1 MKELNFATGLEEFSI
16 NGKCSVF
23 FNPTD
28 PNFSERLF
36 LTFDDLDKKQEKYR
50 ARIEKTADRAEIF
63 RIGREM
69 DTEMREKVN
78 SVFGEDVCTPLLGGM
93 NIYALADGMPAWAN
107 LLLMIMD
114 EVDTTFAREQKA
126 TNPRIKK
133 YTEKY
138 KRYMK

>member
-1 MKELNFATGLEEFSI
+1 MKELNFATGLEEFSL
-16 NGKCSVF
+16 NGKCSVV

-28 PNFSERLF
+28 PNFAERLF
-36 LTFDDLDKKQEKYR
+36 NTFDDLDEKQERYR
-50 ARIEKTADRAEIF
+50 ARIDKTADKAEIF

-69 DTEMREKVN
+69 DAEMRERVN
-78 SVFGEDVCTPLLGGM
+78 AVFGTDICTPLIGSM

-107 LLLMIMD
+107 LLLTIMD

-138 KRYMK
+138 KKYMK

>member
-1 MKELNFATGLEEFSI
+1 MKELNFATGLEEFSL
-16 NGKCSVF
+16 NGKCSVV

-28 PNFSERLF
+28 PNFAERLF
-36 LTFDDLDKKQEKYR
+36 NTFDDLDGKQEKYR
-50 ARIEKTADRAEIF
+50 DRINKTADKAEIF

-69 DTEMREKVN
+69 DAEMRERVN
-78 SVFGEDVCTPLLGGM
+78 AVFGTDICTPLIGSM

-107 LLLMIMD
+107 LLLTIMD

-138 KRYMK
+138 KKYMK

>member
-1 MKELNFATGLEEFSI
+1 MKELNFATGLEEFSL
-16 NGKCSVF
+16 NGKCSVV

-28 PNFSERLF
+28 PNFAERLF
-36 LTFDDLDKKQEKYR
+36 NTFDDLDGKQERYR
-50 ARIEKTADRAEIF
+50 ARIDKTADKAEIF

-69 DTEMREKVN
+69 DAEMRERVN
-78 SVFGEDVCTPLLGGM
+78 AVFGTDICTPLIGSM

-107 LLLMIMD
+107 LLLTIMD

-138 KRYMK
+138 KKYMK